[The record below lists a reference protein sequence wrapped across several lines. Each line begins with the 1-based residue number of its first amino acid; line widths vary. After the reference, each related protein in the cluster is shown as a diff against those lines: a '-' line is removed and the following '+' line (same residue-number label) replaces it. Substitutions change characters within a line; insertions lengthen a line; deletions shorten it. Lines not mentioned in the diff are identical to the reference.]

1 MCVLCKALK
10 IIDLYAFK
18 MNKTSVSDRLGKL
31 RTLSVVSQILLINGV
46 FFLVCN
52 IIANVANPTLINYFE
67 MPANLSELVVRFY
80 TPFTYMFTHLDFT
93 HVFFNMICFYFM
105 GEIFS
110 SIVGE
115 KRLWFVYILGGLA
128 GAIFFSLFYNLF
140 AQGNGLLLGASASVM
155 AVAVVTAMYAPNLPV
170 SVFFIG
176 SFPLKWVVLGLFIV
190 TSVIDIADNTGGKV
204 AHLGGAFFGLLYG
217 MQLKKGNDLMIF
229 FKRKDKPKSK
239 NLKIVHNQPQVDADE
254 KTLDEILDKINR
266 SGYESLTKREKETLQ
281 KIASKK

>member
-115 KRLWFVYILGGLA
+115 KRLWLQDGDEVTLKARASAAGRVSIGFGPCTGYILP
-128 GAIFFSLFYNLF
+128 AIDYPMP
-140 AQGNGLLLGASASVM
+140 A
-155 AVAVVTAMYAPNLPV
+155 
-170 SVFFIG
+170 
-176 SFPLKWVVLGLFIV
+176 
-190 TSVIDIADNTGGKV
+190 
-204 AHLGGAFFGLLYG
+204 
-217 MQLKKGNDLMIF
+217 
-229 FKRKDKPKSK
+229 
-239 NLKIVHNQPQVDADE
+239 
-254 KTLDEILDKINR
+254 
-266 SGYESLTKREKETLQ
+266 
-281 KIASKK
+281 KIAA